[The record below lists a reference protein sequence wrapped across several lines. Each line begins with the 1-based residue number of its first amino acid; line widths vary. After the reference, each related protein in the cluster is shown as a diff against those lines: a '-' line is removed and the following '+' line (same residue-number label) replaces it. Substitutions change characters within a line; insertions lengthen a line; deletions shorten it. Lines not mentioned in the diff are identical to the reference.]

1 MTYTVEISFKDGT
14 ELYKHFENAKE
25 AKEEAEKYIY
35 VMFCGNHGI
44 DVIGVNVEIES

>member
-1 MTYTVEISFKDGT
+1 MTYLVDISFKDGT
-14 ELYKHFENAKE
+14 ELFKHFKNAKE

-35 VMFCGNHGI
+35 VMTSANDGV